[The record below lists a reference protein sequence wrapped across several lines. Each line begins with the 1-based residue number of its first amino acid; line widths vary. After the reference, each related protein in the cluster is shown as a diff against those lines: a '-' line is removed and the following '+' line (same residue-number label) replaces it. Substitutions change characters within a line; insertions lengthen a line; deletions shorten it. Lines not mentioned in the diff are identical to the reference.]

1 MGIEFDEKGKIF
13 TNVVTKR
20 ATPVIIQT
28 TTQRIQGNIHI
39 PPDVRI
45 KDEINKPDQFLAITD
60 AKIID
65 GQGDVLYKASLV
77 ILNRATITWLVPEEE
92 IQA

>member
-28 TTQRIQGNIHI
+28 ATQRIHGNIHV
-39 PPDVRI
+39 PPEVRI
-45 KDEINKPDQFLAITD
+45 KDEMNKPDQFLAVTD
-60 AKIID
+60 AKITN
-65 GQGDVLYKASLV
+65 GQGEELYKAGLV
-77 ILNRATITWLVPEEE
+77 ILNRATIIWLIPEED